1 MFFKQNALKFQKKK
15 SKGAL
20 RAGRYAAGR
29 YAA

>member
-1 MFFKQNALKFQKKK
+1 MFFKQNADLKFQKK